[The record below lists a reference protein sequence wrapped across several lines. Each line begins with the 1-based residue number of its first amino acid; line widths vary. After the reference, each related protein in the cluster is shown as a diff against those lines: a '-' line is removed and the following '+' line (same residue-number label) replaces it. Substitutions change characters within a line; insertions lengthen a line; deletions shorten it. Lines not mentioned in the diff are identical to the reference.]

1 MGKRNYLVVDVIR
14 CSHLGLNATLSMLA
28 SYLYSRIAAAR
39 DGGKSI
45 GGLTYY
51 PAKYEYA
58 SQHVPSLPAKTD
70 TLRRLYKDLENVG
83 LVKLLKIGN
92 TIHFAP
98 SPMLRSWGEDFDEE
112 ENTLFIPLTEK
123 NPQGK
128 AEKNPQKSGKKS
140 ANVTEKAEKNPQG
153 AEKNPHT
160 HIDIIKENNNN
171 DANNRNDNNTP
182 ETSGDTLFADVVIE
196 KEIFGLTPSQVGV
209 TKKTFDNVTAKIQ
222 RLQFPTNADNE
233 FKRKF
238 VILAC
243 SPKWQKKTIPALQ
256 MNIKKLSE
264 YDLDFASELIDK
276 SIAGGWQGVI
286 FSNTPEEYKKW
297 KDSRFKQSDGQ
308 VNYDAIKEYL
318 NNC

>member
-14 CSHLGLNATLSMLA
+14 CSYLELNATLSMLA

-39 DGGKSI
+39 DGGKSMD
-45 GGLTYY
+45 GLIYY
-51 PAKYEYA
+51 PAKYENA

-70 TLRRLYKDLENVG
+70 TLRRLYKDLENIG
-83 LVKLLKIGN
+83 LIKLLKIGN

-123 NPQGK
+123 NPQEK
-128 AEKNPQKSGKKS
+128 AEKNPQESGKKS
-140 ANVTEKAEKNPQG
+140 AYIIEKSENNPQG

-160 HIDIIKENNNN
+160 HIDIIKGNNNN
-171 DANNRNDNNTP
+171 DADNRNDNNTP
-182 ETSGDTLFADVVIE
+182 ETSGDTFFADVVIE

-209 TKKTFDNVTAKIQ
+209 TKKTFDSVTAKIQ
-222 RLQFPTNADNE
+222 RLQFPTNADYE

-264 YDLDFASELIDK
+264 YDLEFASELIDK
-276 SIAGGWQGVI
+276 SIAGGWQGVV
-286 FSNTPEEYKKW
+286 FSNTPEEYKRW
-297 KDSRFKQSDGQ
+297 KDSRFQSSDGR

-318 NNC
+318 NKC

>member
-14 CSHLGLNATLSMLA
+14 CSYLELNATLSMLA

-45 GGLTYY
+45 DELTYY

-70 TLRRLYKDLENVG
+70 TLRRLYKDLENIG
-83 LVKLLKIGN
+83 LIKLLKIGN

-112 ENTLFIPLTEK
+112 ENALFIPLTEK
-123 NPQGK
+123 NPQEK
-128 AEKNPQKSGKKS
+128 AEKNPQESGKKS
-140 ANVTEKAEKNPQG
+140 ANVIEKAEKNPQG

-160 HIDIIKENNNN
+160 HIDIIKGNNNN
-171 DANNRNDNNTP
+171 DADNRNDNNTP
-182 ETSGDTLFADVVIE
+182 ETSGDTLFADIVIE
-196 KEIFGLTPSQVGV
+196 KETFGLTPSQVGV
-209 TKKTFDNVTAKIQ
+209 TKKTFDSVTAKIQ
-222 RLQFPTNADNE
+222 RLQFPTNADYE

-264 YDLDFASELIDK
+264 YDLEFASELIDK
-276 SIAGGWQGVI
+276 SIAGGWQGVV
-286 FSNTPEEYKKW
+286 FSSTPEDYKKW
-297 KDSRFKQSDGQ
+297 KDSRFKGSDGR

-318 NNC
+318 NKC

>member
-14 CSHLGLNATLSMLA
+14 CSYLELNATLSMLA
-28 SYLYSRIAAAR
+28 SYLYSRIAVAR

-45 GGLTYY
+45 DGLTYY

-70 TLRRLYKDLENVG
+70 TLRRLYKDLENIG
-83 LVKLLKIGN
+83 LIKLIKIGN

-98 SPMLRSWGEDFDEE
+98 SLMLRSWGEDFDEE

-123 NPQGK
+123 NPQ
-128 AEKNPQKSGKKS
+128 ESGKKS
-140 ANVTEKAEKNPQG
+140 ANVIENAEKNPQE
-153 AEKNPHT
+153 AEKNPHI
-160 HIDIIKENNNN
+160 HIDIIERNNKN
-171 DANNRNDNNTP
+171 DADNRNDNNMP
-182 ETSGDTLFADVVIE
+182 ETSGDTLFADVVE
-196 KEIFGLTPSQVGV
+196 KETFGLTPSQVGV

-222 RLQFPTNADNE
+222 RLQFPTNVDND

-264 YDLDFASELIDK
+264 YDLEFASELIDK
-276 SIAGGWQGVI
+276 SIAGGWQGVV